1 MAARNHDRTDPTG
14 VVVKRLAAAGQA
26 NASTAQ
32 AQRGE
37 YQGWKVWVGA
47 ADLTST
53 GTGNP
58 AFINPESGP
67 VWAKVS
73 YIVSVTAGTG
83 TIDIGTGSDGTG
95 ANAAFIDGGTLTVGA
110 HTRYTDHGTVAASAT
125 KGVLDLGFLSIAGNG
140 TSGDSVIMQS
150 IDTPTSTM
158 GGLNLVVEYIDVITG

>member
-14 VVVKRLAAAGQA
+14 VVVKRLAPSGQA

-58 AFINPESGP
+58 AFINPEPGTI
-67 VWAKVS
+67 WAKVS
-73 YIVSVTAGTG
+73 YIVSDTAGTG

-95 ANAAFIDGGTLTVGA
+95 ANNAFMDGGTLTVGY
-110 HTRYTDHGTVAASAT
+110 HSRFSDHGTVAASAV
-125 KGVLDLGFLSIAGNG
+125 KGNLDLGILTVAGNG
-140 TSGDSVIMQS
+140 TSGDSVIMQA

-158 GGLNLVVEYIDVITG
+158 GGLNLVVEYIDIVTG

>member
-1 MAARNHDRTDPTG
+1 M
-14 VVVKRLAAAGQA
+14 
-26 NASTAQ
+26 
-32 AQRGE
+32 
-37 YQGWKVWVGA
+37 
-47 ADLTST
+47 
-53 GTGNP
+53 
-58 AFINPESGP
+58 
-67 VWAKVS
+67 S

-158 GGLNLVVEYIDVITG
+158 GGLNLVVEYIDVVTG